1 MTPID
6 VVTHYGSKIKVAAA
20 VGVSITTVEN
30 WLKRGKLN
38 KLTQLA
44 IQTLTEGALK
54 AEVFDD

>member
-6 VVTHYGSKIKVAAA
+6 VVNHYGSKIKVAAA

-44 IQTLTEGALK
+44 IQSLTKGALK
-54 AEVFDD
+54 AEAFDG